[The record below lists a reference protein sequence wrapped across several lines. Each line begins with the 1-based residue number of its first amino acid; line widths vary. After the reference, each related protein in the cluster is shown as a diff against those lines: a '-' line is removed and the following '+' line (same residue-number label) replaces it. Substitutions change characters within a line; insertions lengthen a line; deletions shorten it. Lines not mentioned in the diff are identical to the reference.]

1 MNLLKKN
8 VETHFDKKEGETEK
22 VVRSI
27 LKHSF
32 QRLRSSFI
40 IVCNIE
46 TRIFEADNQSKL
58 EE

>member
-46 TRIFEADNQSKL
+46 TRIVEADN
-58 EE
+58 